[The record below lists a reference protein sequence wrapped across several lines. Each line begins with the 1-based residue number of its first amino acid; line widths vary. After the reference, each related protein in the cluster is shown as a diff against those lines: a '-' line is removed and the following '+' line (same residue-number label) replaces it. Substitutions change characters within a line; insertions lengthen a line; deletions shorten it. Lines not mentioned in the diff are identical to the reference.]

1 MLDLRKQIRKWC
13 IEYKIDCDDIIPIY
27 QWIDE
32 HTLGITY
39 FKRDIVG
46 CRICDIKI
54 TDVFMDYEIASKAV
68 LWHEFCHA
76 EKWLKDGKTDGH
88 GNAWNGRLCRKPILF
103 ILDYIYTQILFAIVK
118 NRHKKV

>member
-88 GNAWNGRLCRKPILF
+88 VMRGMVDCVESLF
-103 ILDYIYTQILFAIVK
+103 FSYWIISIHRYYLQ
-118 NRHKKV
+118 